1 MSERLTAFI
10 LYVALLTTVLG
21 AGAMALAFAVDYRF
35 YSSFLAPW
43 HQALETYARTGRPW
57 PEFRN
62 NHVAYMSELSRRMA
76 RHSDFRPPGQ
86 DEAAFMYRLNRVG
99 RADEHVLV
107 LGLPSRMVVYGL
119 RTATAR
125 RLDRFADGH
134 VDLTV
139 GAFRGQ
145 AGTAPDTTIVIW
157 HH

>member
-35 YSSFLAPW
+35 YSGFLAPW
-43 HQALETYARTGRPW
+43 HQALETYARHGRPW

-62 NHVAYMSELSRRMA
+62 NHVEYMLDLSRRMA
-76 RHSDFRPPGQ
+76 RHTDFRPPGSGR
-86 DEAAFMYRLNRVG
+86 AAFMYRLERVG

-119 RTATAR
+119 NTATAR
-125 RLDRFADGH
+125 RLDRFADGR
-134 VDLTV
+134 VDLAA

-145 AGTAPDTTIVIW
+145 SGATPDTTIVIW
-157 HH
+157 NH